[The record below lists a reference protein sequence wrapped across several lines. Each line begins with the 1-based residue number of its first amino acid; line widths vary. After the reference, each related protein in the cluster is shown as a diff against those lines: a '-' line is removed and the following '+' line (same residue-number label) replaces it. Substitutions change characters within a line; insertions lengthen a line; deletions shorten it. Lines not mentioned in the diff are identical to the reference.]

1 VYSFSIIYILLS
13 SDAAPC
19 WNRGSISAYVLT
31 VSGSVSVFQRAILRL
46 AAVSQITR
54 AEFDQIINPV
64 SVIAEITDIPSL
76 LLRILAFDL
85 VAGRVIERAG
95 AGSAQTHH
103 RSFFRCSFHVPSC
116 LSFPVVF

>member
-13 SDAAPC
+13 LDAAPC
-19 WNRGSISAYVLT
+19 RNRGSISAYVLT
-31 VSGSVSVFQRAILRL
+31 VSGSVPAFQRAILRL
-46 AAVSQITR
+46 TAVSQIIC
-54 AEFDQIINPV
+54 AEFDQIINPIP
-64 SVIAEITDIPSL
+64 VIAEITDIPSL

-103 RSFFRCSFHVPSC
+103 HSFFRCSFHVLSC